1 MRISDWSSDVC
12 SSDLYAR
19 EFLKQQLDEA
29 AIRLAD
35 SEREALDYARRTR
48 IIDASNAAG
57 TESDGT
63 PPKSLVTA
71 TLVKL
76 NQDYAEAVARRI
88 ETQQK
93 WETADKRDVMTLP
106 EVVTNLAIKT
116 SLQKKAKDQA
126 T

>member
-1 MRISDWSSDVC
+1 MVLPPPRSKRTDTLFPYTTLFRSSGN
-12 SSDLYAR
+12 SIPPPMS

-76 NQDYAEAVARRI
+76 NQDYAEAVADRKSTR
-88 ETQQK
+88 
-93 WETADKRDVMTLP
+93 L
-106 EVVTNLAIKT
+106 N
-116 SLQKKAKDQA
+116 SSH
-126 T
+126 

>member
-76 NQDYAEAVARRI
+76 NQDYAEAVARS
-88 ETQQK
+88 E
-93 WETADKRDVMTLP
+93 EH
-106 EVVTNLAIKT
+106 T
-116 SLQKKAKDQA
+116 SELQSLMRRSYAVF
-126 T
+126 

>member
-1 MRISDWSSDVC
+1 MRIIDWSSDVC
-12 SSDLYAR
+12 SSDLIASISFDSADPELAARVANSFAQNYIRNNLQRKFDTSSYAR

-76 NQDYAEAVARRI
+76 NQD
-88 ETQQK
+88 
-93 WETADKRDVMTLP
+93 
-106 EVVTNLAIKT
+106 
-116 SLQKKAKDQA
+116 
-126 T
+126 